1 MSTQHDKVTA
11 LHAFL
16 LNRIAL
22 RRVTNHEELQRVIG
36 QLLFNAGRR
45 SNPFPVSRE
54 KVIDALKVVDEQSVK
69 DKGVLLSALVVHFM
83 DDGITPRFYES
94 AVLNGLLSVD
104 ASDAQRKAFHAE
116 MLAKVYDAYAN
127 VTVPADLSEMFPSDP
142 SDDEADEQADLDA

>member
-1 MSTQHDKVTA
+1 MSTFNDKVIATN
-11 LHAFL
+11 AFL

-54 KVIDALKVVDEQSVK
+54 KIIDALKAVDEQSVK

-94 AVLNGLLSVD
+94 AVLNGLLPVD
-104 ASDAQRKAFHAE
+104 ASDEDRAKFHRE
-116 MLAKVYDAYAN
+116 HLGKVYGTYGLL
-127 VTVPADLSEMFPSDP
+127 TVPSDLSALFTNE
-142 SDDEADEQADLDA
+142 DEDADEEADLDA